1 MVPLVPKVKED
12 PQEGEVAE
20 GVDSEVV
27 DVVAALVEGDVVALE
42 VGVVAS
48 EVGVAVGVVEVDVV
62 AMAEE
67 EVVDLE
73 GVGVGE
79 EDQTDSGEKG
89 RRERDE
95 RGVSKGRAPYSVFL
109 NLLYIYLLFHV
120 YRHQIP
126 GLIILNL
133 FSPRRQ
139 DRSRGRDRPY

>member
-89 RRERDE
+89 RRERRARSE
-95 RGVSKGRAPYSVFL
+95 QREGPLKCFSKSAV
-109 NLLYIYLLFHV
+109 YLLSHV

-133 FSPRRQ
+133 FSPCRQ